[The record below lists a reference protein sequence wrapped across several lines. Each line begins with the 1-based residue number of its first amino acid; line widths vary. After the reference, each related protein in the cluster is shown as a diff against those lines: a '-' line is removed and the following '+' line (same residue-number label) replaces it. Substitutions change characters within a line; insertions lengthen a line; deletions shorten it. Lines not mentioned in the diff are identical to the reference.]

1 MTKTATTIQE
11 NTRPMGDDAVDSLV
25 QTRGDNR
32 PNERAVAP
40 MTQNTPRHSAVKGGN
55 SNTCEAGFAPGT
67 IVMTMDGEIPVEF
80 LNPGDRI
87 ITRRGVRKLKTIMR
101 HNLPEGTPR
110 VVVSAEALGG
120 KPAKEVTL
128 MPGQRVLVRDWRAQA
143 LWGKDIAAP
152 HAARLVDG
160 KYIRSET
167 GARQIML
174 SLYFGAPE
182 IVYADGLELASADKP
197 KVAAKA

>member
-1 MTKTATTIQE
+1 MTDTALITQE
-11 NTRPMGDDAVDSLV
+11 NSRPMGADAVDSLT
-25 QTRGDNR
+25 QTRGNKC

-40 MTQNTPRHSAVKGGN
+40 MTNPTPRQTARAGGK
-55 SNTCEAGFAPGT
+55 SNACEAGLAPGT
-67 IVMTMDGEIPVEF
+67 TVLTMDGAIPVEF

-87 ITRRGVRKLKTIMR
+87 ITRRGVRRLKTIMR

-110 VVVSAEALGG
+110 VVLSANALGG
-120 KPAKEVTL
+120 KPSGEITL
-128 MPGQRVLVRDWRAQA
+128 MPGQRLLVRDWRAQA

-152 HAARLVDG
+152 QAARLVDG
-160 KYIRSET
+160 EHIRTET
-167 GARQIML
+167 KGRQIML

-182 IVYADGLELASADKP
+182 ILYADGLELASADKP

>member
-1 MTKTATTIQE
+1 MTNTALIAEE
-11 NTRPMGDDAVDSLV
+11 NTRPMGTDAVDSHV
-25 QTRGDNR
+25 QTRGNKC
-32 PNERAVAP
+32 PNERAGIP
-40 MTQNTPRHSAVKGGN
+40 MTNSTPRPTARVGAKTN
-55 SNTCEAGFAPGT
+55 ACEAGLAPGT
-67 IVMTMDGEIPVEF
+67 TVLTMDGAIPVEF

-87 ITRRGVRKLKTIMR
+87 ITRRGVRKLKAIMR

-110 VVVSAEALGG
+110 VVISADALGG
-120 KPAKEVTL
+120 KPATEITL

-152 HAARLVDG
+152 QAARLVDG
-160 KYIRSET
+160 DFIRTET
-167 GARQIML
+167 KGRQIML

-182 IVYADGLELASADKP
+182 ILYADGLELASADKP

>member
-1 MTKTATTIQE
+1 MIDAIDTTTK
-11 NTRPMGDDAVDSLV
+11 NTRPIGDDALDSLA
-25 QTRGDNR
+25 QTRGNKC

-40 MTQNTPRHSAVKGGN
+40 MTPSTPRQTARTGGKTN
-55 SNTCEAGFAPGT
+55 ACEAGLAPGT
-67 IVMTMDGEIPVEF
+67 TVLTMDGAIPVEF

-87 ITRRGVRKLKTIMR
+87 ITRRGVRKLKAIMR

-110 VVVSAEALGG
+110 IIVAADALGG
-120 KPAKEVTL
+120 KPSTDVTL

-152 HAARLVDG
+152 QAARLVDG
-160 KYIRSET
+160 NFIRTET
-167 GARQIML
+167 KGRQIML

-182 IVYADGLELASADKP
+182 ILYADGLELASADKP

>member
-1 MTKTATTIQE
+1 MTDAAPAIQQ
-11 NTRPMGDDAVDSLV
+11 NTRPMGYDAVDSLV

-40 MTQNTPRHSAVKGGN
+40 MTQDTPRPKAVKGGT

-67 IVMTMDGEIPVEF
+67 IVMTMDGSIPVEF
-80 LNPGDRI
+80 LNPGDRV
-87 ITRRGVRKLKTIMR
+87 ITRRGVRKLKAIMR

-110 VVVSAEALGG
+110 VVVAAEALGG
-120 KPAKEVTL
+120 KPAKEITL
-128 MPGQRVLVRDWRAQA
+128 MPGQRVVIRDWRAQA

-160 KYIRSET
+160 KFIRSET
-167 GARQIML
+167 GGRQIML

-197 KVAAKA
+197 KVAAKV

>member
-1 MTKTATTIQE
+1 MTDAALIEEK
-11 NTRPMGDDAVDSLV
+11 TRPMGRDAVDSLP
-25 QTRGDNR
+25 QTRGNKC

-40 MTQNTPRHSAVKGGN
+40 MTIPTPRPMARAGGKTN
-55 SNTCEAGFAPGT
+55 ACEAGLAPGT
-67 IVMTMDGEIPVEF
+67 TVLTMDGAIPVEF

-87 ITRRGVRKLKTIMR
+87 ITRRGVRKLKAIMR

-110 VVVSAEALGG
+110 IVVSADALGG
-120 KPAKEVTL
+120 KPANEITL

-152 HAARLVDG
+152 QAARLVDG
-160 KYIRSET
+160 EHIRTET
-167 GARQIML
+167 SGRQIML

-182 IVYADGLELASADKP
+182 ILYADGLELASADKP

>member
-1 MTKTATTIQE
+1 MTDTVLHIQE
-11 NTRPMGDDAVDSLV
+11 TSRPMGADGVDSLV
-25 QTRGDNR
+25 QTRGNKC
-32 PNERAVAP
+32 PNERAVKP
-40 MTQNTPRHSAVKGGN
+40 MTQPSPRPSARVGGR
-55 SNTCEAGFAPGT
+55 SNACEAGLAPGT
-67 IVMTMDGEIPVEF
+67 TVLTLDGAIPVEY

-87 ITRRGVRKLKTIMR
+87 ITRRGVRKLKAIMR

-110 VVVSAEALGG
+110 VVVSADALGG
-120 KPAKEVTL
+120 KPSNDITL

-152 HAARLVDG
+152 QAARLVDG
-160 KYIRSET
+160 EFIRTET
-167 GARQIML
+167 TGRQIML

-182 IVYADGLELASADKP
+182 ILYADGLELASADKP